1 MNLCYNDGHESLRD
15 AVRESVREVAPG
27 FRRDNPLHC
36 EPPGWKAAP

>member
-15 AVRESVREVAPG
+15 AAPC
-27 FRRDNPLHC
+27 FRRDNSPRC

>member
-15 AVRESVREVAPG
+15 AAREVAPG
-27 FRRDNPLHC
+27 YRRDNPLRC